1 MDKFDCRGTF
11 RDFLQWISQT
21 RCILSPCSVPRIKPT
36 QCFIAAFFKEAHKL
50 HITRSRPI
58 KMSGAEHKSF
68 VNIYLMLDD
77 HQKADSGTFL

>member
-1 MDKFDCRGTF
+1 MDFSNKMHSLT
-11 RDFLQWISQT
+11 LPWIKQ
-21 RCILSPCSVPRIKPT
+21 T

-68 VNIYLMLDD
+68 VNISLMLDD